1 MFKYIF
7 CLIAILMQPI
17 FAFLVFHK
25 QEKQKAALKMP
36 LLYLSVL
43 YLVIQIVVFLK
54 VCIKIPDDYQIF
66 SYTIQAVILVIFL
79 VIEIAMAGSNRY
91 ITRVQQQEQTS
102 ISDFKGL
109 IQQLEICRV
118 NVTDETNRKELDRV
132 LDKMRYSDP
141 VSSPAVAEENQKIQ
155 LLIAQLSETAEQN
168 AFAEICAEIIKQL
181 DIRKIKNT
189 KEQG

>member
-1 MFKYIF
+1 
-7 CLIAILMQPI
+7 
-17 FAFLVFHK
+17 
-25 QEKQKAALKMP
+25 MP
-36 LLYLSVL
+36 LVYLSVL

-54 VCIKIPDDYQIF
+54 VCIKIPDDHQIF
-66 SYTIQAVILVIFL
+66 SYMIQAVILVIFL

-132 LDKMRYSDP
+132 LEKMRYCDP

-155 LLIAQLSETAEQN
+155 FLIAQLSETAEQN

>member
-1 MFKYIF
+1 MMKFIF
-7 CLIAILMQPI
+7 CIIAILIQPF
-17 FAFLVFHK
+17 FAFLVYRK

-66 SYTIQAVILVIFL
+66 SYMIQAVILVIFL

-132 LDKMRYSDP
+132 LEKMRYCDP

-155 LLIAQLSETAEQN
+155 FLIAQLSETAEQN

-181 DIRKIKNT
+181 DIIKIKNT

>member
-36 LLYLSVL
+36 LVYLSGV
-43 YLVIQIVVFLK
+43 YLVIQIFVFFK
-54 VCIKIPDDYQIF
+54 VCLKIPKDYQVY
-66 SYTIQAVILVIFL
+66 SYLLQSAILAVFII
-79 VIEIAMAGSNRY
+79 IEIAMAASNKY
-91 ITRVQQQEQTS
+91 ITKVQTQEQSS
-102 ISDFKGL
+102 IEVFKGL

-132 LDKMRYSDP
+132 LEKMRYCDP

-155 LLIAQLSETAEQN
+155 FLIAQLSETAEQN

>member
-1 MFKYIF
+1 MMKFIF
-7 CLIAILMQPI
+7 CIIAILIQPF
-17 FAFLVFHK
+17 FAFLVYRK

-54 VCIKIPDDYQIF
+54 VCIKISDDYQIF
-66 SYTIQAVILVIFL
+66 SYMIQAVILVIFL

-132 LDKMRYSDP
+132 LEKMRYCDP

-155 LLIAQLSETAEQN
+155 FLIAQLSETAKQN
-168 AFAEICAEIIKQL
+168 AFAEICTEIIKQL

>member
-1 MFKYIF
+1 MMKFIF
-7 CLIAILMQPI
+7 CIIAILIQPLL
-17 FAFLVFHK
+17 AFFVFRK

-36 LLYLSVL
+36 LLYLSGV
-43 YLVIQIVVFLK
+43 YLVIQIWVFIK
-54 VCIKIPDDYQIF
+54 VCMKIPDDYQI
-66 SYTIQAVILVIFL
+66 YAYLLQAAILVVFL
-79 VIEIAMAGSNRY
+79 IIEIIMAGSNRY
-91 ITRVQQQEQTS
+91 ITKIQKQEQNS

-118 NVTDETNRKELDRV
+118 NVSDENNRKELDRV
-132 LDKMRYSDP
+132 LEKMRYSDP
-141 VSSPAVAEENQKIQ
+141 VSSPAVADENQKIQ
-155 LLIAQLSETAEQN
+155 LLIAQLAETAEQA